1 MKLIWFA
8 QIKNQKTD
16 STCREKRELIEII
29 KYLFSMLGIIFNVIN
44 FQEMVYLTLNAKVD
58 SSTAKNLPGV
68 YLSLKLF

>member
-8 QIKNQKTD
+8 GIKLQKTD

-29 KYLFSMLGIIFNVIN
+29 KYLFTILGIIFNVIN
-44 FQEMVYLTLNAKVD
+44 FQEMVYLTLNANVN
-58 SSTAKNLPGV
+58 SSMAKNLPGV

>member
-8 QIKNQKTD
+8 GIEHQEMD

-29 KYLFSMLGIIFNVIN
+29 KYLFSMLGIIFNVSI
-44 FQEMVYLTLNAKVD
+44 FQEMVYLTLNANLD
-58 SSTAKNLPGV
+58 SSTAKNWPGV